1 MHDIRAIRETPETY
15 VRGWGLRGVEDPA
28 GLVAELVRLD
38 GELRAAQTA
47 GQDAQARRNA
57 LSKAIGQAKGRR
69 DEAEAARLL
78 AEVEALK
85 GAGAEAA
92 EAERT
97 QGEQL
102 RERLA
107 ALPNLAAGD
116 VPEGADESGNVR
128 LKVWGGGGDASLVLR
143 QAQDEGRLRGEASSN
158 PGVGSDDQ
166 AQAPTPRPELVEGR
180 EAFTPRDHVDLG
192 EALGLM
198 DFEAAARMSGARFVV
213 LKGQLARLE
222 RALAQFM
229 LDLQTTEHGY
239 TEVSPPVLVRDEA
252 LFGTGQLPKFAEDLF
267 RTGNINF
274 DQYRS
279 DFLINLRHLQDRR
292 AKDDAEQLRRAAE
305 EAPASVNQEEYLHGF
320 AQTLHSEIAGQVVES
335 LRSKVESG
343 GYEDKRWLIPT
354 AEVSLT
360 NLVREQIT
368 PAEQLPLRLTACTP
382 CFRAEAGASG
392 RDTRG
397 MIRQHQFLKVELV
410 SITAPEDSEAE
421 HERMTACAEAVL
433 ERLELPYRR
442 MLLCAGD
449 MGFSARKTFDL
460 EVWLP
465 SQGTFR
471 EISSCSNCG
480 DFQARRMDAR
490 FKRAGAKG
498 TEFVHTLN
506 GSGLA
511 VGRTLV
517 AVMENYQDEGGR
529 IAVPEALRGYMGGLT
544 HIGGEG

>member
-1 MHDIRAIRETPETY
+1 MHDLRALRETPDAY
-15 VRGWGLRGVEDPA
+15 SAGWRLRGVEDDPVPEI
-28 GLVAELVRLD
+28 LRLD
-38 GELRAAQTA
+38 ERLRAAQTA
-47 GQDAQARRNA
+47 LQAAQSRRNEA
-57 LSKAIGQAKGRR
+57 SKLIGAAKARR
-69 DEAEAARLL
+69 DEAEAVRLM
-78 AEVEALK
+78 AEVEADK
-85 GAGAEAA
+85 EAIGARGEEVRAV
-92 EAERT
+92 EAE
-97 QGEQL
+97 L
-102 RERLA
+102 RELLA
-107 ALPNLAAGD
+107 GLPNLAAPD
-116 VPEGADESGNVR
+116 VPEGADESGNVEVGR
-128 LKVWGGGGDASLVLR
+128 WDPAAPSPSSLIPAEAGTRAFPEPASADQNLGPRFRGDERS
-143 QAQDEGRLRGEASSN
+143 
-158 PGVGSDDQ
+158 
-166 AQAPTPRPELVEGR
+166 
-180 EAFTPRDHVDLG
+180 FKPRDHVELG

-252 LFGTGQLPKFAEDLF
+252 LFGTGQLPKFRQDLF
-267 RTGNINF
+267 QT
-274 DQYRS
+274 
-279 DFLINLRHLQDRR
+279 
-292 AKDDAEQLRRAAE
+292 AAIDWDE
-305 EAPASVNQEEYLHGF
+305 FQASVNKTVREKYESDLRALDALVLEINGGRPDRLPELAELTDKLRYVELEEYVSSDEFRF
-320 AQTLHSEIAGQVVES
+320 ARDL
-335 LRSKVESG
+335 
-343 GYEDKRWLIPT
+343 WLIPT
-354 AEVSLT
+354 AEVSLA

-433 ERLELPYRR
+433 ERLGLPYRR
-442 MLLCAGD
+442 MLLCTGD

-465 SQGTFR
+465 SQGTYR

-490 FKRAGAKG
+490 LRRKGEKG

-517 AVMENYQDEGGR
+517 AVMETFQDEGGR
-529 IAVPEALRGYMGGLT
+529 IAVPEALRPYMGGLT
-544 HIGGEG
+544 HIEATGSREQGAG